1 MPFTRPKASQI
12 DFDVTNITDPL
23 IRLNSGESGSAD
35 KDAGIVIERGSDTNA
50 ALIYDESANQFAVIN
65 TNETGT
71 TAGNVTI
78 ASYADLKVNAIYGD
92 GSNLT
97 NIPAPTSATSLAGT
111 DTNALLTLTT
121 TEDSSSA
128 GPVID
133 LKRNSASPAD
143 ADYLGQIKFKGEN
156 EADQEVVYAKIT
168 GKILDA
174 SDGTEDGLIE
184 FANRKAGSNV
194 ITARLRSDS
203 FQLLNSTNL
212 SVAGTSDFS
221 GDTSHG
227 DNVLATFGD
236 GTDFTIHHDGNNNI
250 IRATNGHNTWIQTD
264 GNLALT
270 KKYATEYFAIFYADA
285 GVELRHNNIKKFETT
300 ANGITVT
307 GDVTTTADIELG
319 HASDTTIA
327 RSSAGVVTIEGNI
340 ILTTGNSDA
349 PATTTDSG
357 DADFVLIDDGGTMKK
372 ITTSNLGI
380 GTGGGA
386 TVSQDNSSNTDFNI
400 YFASTTSGSLTAV
413 KYDGGTLTFNPS
425 SETLAV
431 TNVTGTSSAAKY
443 ADVAENYIADADY
456 EPGTVL
462 VFGGK
467 YECTICNTLQNKR
480 IIGIVSEKP
489 AYLMNKDLDADHV
502 ATVALLGRVPAKV
515 IGEIRKGDMM
525 ISSNEPGHC
534 QAWKEESNPPS
545 GTVLGKAL
553 EDKTGRGT
561 GVIQV
566 LIGRL

>member
-212 SVAGTSDFS
+212 SVAGT
-221 GDTSHG
+221 
-227 DNVLATFGD
+227 
-236 GTDFTIHHDGNNNI
+236 
-250 IRATNGHNTWIQTD
+250 
-264 GNLALT
+264 
-270 KKYATEYFAIFYADA
+270 TE
-285 GVELRHNNIKKFETT
+285 L
-300 ANGITVT
+300 T
-307 GDVTTTADIELG
+307 GDVTTGANIELG

-327 RSSAGVVTIEGNI
+327 RSSAGVVTIEGNT